1 MSTRVGDESGFVDTQ
16 GLEVENVT
24 DGLIYDQVLS
34 VSPADADHN
43 MNFHQL
49 TNDTVDKTFSLTNA
63 AFDVVMMVTQP
74 ELAALVNLAIPVQA
88 QLAIK
93 NWAVSITDQSNRTTI
108 LSGDAAMK
116 EFKILDTGLGAVQLQ
131 IRLEFVS
138 GQNIGVLS
146 L

>member
-1 MSTRVGDESGFVDTQ
+1 MSSRVGDESGFVDTQ

-43 MNFHQL
+43 MFFHQL

-63 AFDVVMMVTQP
+63 AFDIVMMVTQP
-74 ELAALVNLAIPVQA
+74 ELAALVNLALPIQA
-88 QLAIK
+88 QLTVK
-93 NWAVSITDQSNRTTI
+93 NWAVNITDQSNRTTI

-116 EFKILDTGLGAVQLQ
+116 EFKIIDAGLGAVQLE

>member
-16 GLEVENVT
+16 GLEVENTT

-34 VSPADADHN
+34 VSPANADHN

-63 AFDVVMMVTQP
+63 AFDIVMMVTQP
-74 ELAALVNLAIPVQA
+74 ELSALVNLAIPVQA
-88 QLAIK
+88 QLAIR

-138 GQNIGVLS
+138 SQTVGVLS
-146 L
+146 F

>member
-1 MSTRVGDESGFVDTQ
+1 MSSRVGDESGFVDTQ

-63 AFDVVMMVTQP
+63 AFDVIMMVTQP

-116 EFKILDTGLGAVQLQ
+116 EFKIIDTGLGAVQLQ